1 MLRYRYPIMSEG
13 IRRINTFV
21 STKISCVRWRPTPQ
35 DTLTPSSQFVSGSW
49 DDEENC
55 LQLWQWS
62 DSGDDPRCLHRLPCR
77 PDVNCLSYVSLD
89 VFAAATSDGDVT
101 LYRHVSER
109 LEPGRRWDRLH
120 RTKRGAAPCTWLS
133 AFEQELVSVG
143 DDGRMVVLNMHSQK
157 PGRVI
162 AADTCSVYRV
172 QHVTHSHVVTAN
184 MRGQL
189 KSWDLRADSDEP
201 TSSVM
206 ASQQQCA
213 VTALARHPTQYHVL
227 ASGDGDGVICIWDMR
242 QPRFPVTELKSH
254 ADEVSDLLFHRLC
267 PDSLFSAAHDGSV
280 CQWNIGTTA
289 SSGLSARLHTSGR
302 EPPADA
308 AQTSWLTLDASKRY
322 LDVLSLLPAGPLPVN
337 SLDVSEDRLVCG
349 GDNEVIHCVSQLTV

>member
-1 MLRYRYPIMSEG
+1 MMRRTVCSCGSGLTLGTIRAACTGSPADQTSTVCLMSRWTCLRRPPRTVTS
-13 IRRINTFV
+13 R
-21 STKISCVRWRPTPQ
+21 STVTC
-35 DTLTPSSQFVSGSW
+35 PSDWSRAGAGTDFTAQSQSNSHF
-49 DDEENC
+49 
-55 LQLWQWS
+55 
-62 DSGDDPRCLHRLPCR
+62 
-77 PDVNCLSYVSLD
+77 
-89 VFAAATSDGDVT
+89 T
-101 LYRHVSER
+101 
-109 LEPGRRWDRLH
+109 GRRWDRLH